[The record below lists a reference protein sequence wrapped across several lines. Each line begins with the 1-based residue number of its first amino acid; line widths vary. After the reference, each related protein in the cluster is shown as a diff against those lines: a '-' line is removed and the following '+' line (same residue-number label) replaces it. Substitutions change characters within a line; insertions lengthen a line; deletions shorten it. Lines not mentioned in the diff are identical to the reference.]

1 MKLQFQFNLTF
12 EPTEAFKATLLRM
25 LEQARANPADDVGVP
40 EGFLNAVS
48 KHPAGTDE
56 DVMLQAVVGEIA
68 ALILADEF
76 LRFFPSEADGAK
88 VAVSKVQYQEC
99 VPPLTPP
106 EGTLAQVININRN

>member
-12 EPTEAFKATLLRM
+12 EPTEAFKAQMLRL

-56 DVMLQAVVGEIA
+56 DVMLQAVVGENT
-68 ALILADEF
+68 ALFLADAF
-76 LRFFPSEADGAK
+76 LRFFPSEAK

-99 VPPLTPP
+99 VPPLEPP